1 MVGVASK
8 TTPIIILKNM
18 NDNFET
24 RKFVGANANDVTI
37 VHKEAVLETINQNIV
52 DKDIAL
58 DLIIQLEKDAA
69 DYITQGKITGVPYIG
84 RVEFKVGSI
93 AIRNHAEELAEAK
106 KHLDQEQFLAFKK
119 DIAVEAIE
127 HAKYESFFRYR
138 ASMGIKRNRRTYA
151 NLVQDKGEAYA
162 KIKMFTRIVISEDVR
177 YSKDYDRR

>member
-18 NDNFET
+18 DDNFET
-24 RKFVGANANDVTI
+24 RKFVGPGANDVTI
-37 VHKEAVLETINQNIV
+37 VHKEAILKTINQNIV

-93 AIRNHAEELAEAK
+93 ALKEHADELAEAK

-119 DIAVEAIE
+119 DIAYEANE

-138 ASMGIKRNRRTYA
+138 ASMGIKRNKRTYA
-151 NLVQDKGEAYA
+151 NIVQDRGEHYA
-162 KIKMFTRIVISEDVR
+162 KIKMFARIVISDDIR
-177 YSKDYDRR
+177 YNKEL